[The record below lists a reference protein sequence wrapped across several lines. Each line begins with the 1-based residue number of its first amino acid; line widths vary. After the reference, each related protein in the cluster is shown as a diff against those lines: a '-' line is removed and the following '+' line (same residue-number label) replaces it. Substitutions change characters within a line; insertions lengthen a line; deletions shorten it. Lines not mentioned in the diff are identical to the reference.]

1 VAPSIAAF
9 RRTLIAARL
18 GITGDGLDS
27 RRLMLEDV
35 ADVFHLIRETLR
47 DGGLGRIEP
56 LWNGRTDGVTYSE
69 PTLDSSLVNPDGV
82 EFQTL
87 NALVFMALGNVPL

>member
-1 VAPSIAAF
+1 MV
-9 RRTLIAARL
+9 RKTLMAARL
-18 GITGDGLDS
+18 GITGDGFDS

-35 ADVFHLIRETLR
+35 ADVFNLIRETLR

-56 LWNGRTDGVTYSE
+56 LWNGRTDGVTYAD
-69 PTLDSSLVNPDGV
+69 PTLDSNLVNPDGV

-87 NALVFMALGNVPL
+87 NALVFAALGSVPL